1 MAGKLKE
8 LTGNPG
14 GGGPM
19 KWLEGNPDEGK
30 VDKVYNGVHSFCP
43 IASFPGSHTLEHKH

>member
-14 GGGPM
+14 EEGGPM
-19 KWLEGNPDEGK
+19 KWLKGNPDDEGK
-30 VDKVYNGVHSFCP
+30 VDKVYNGVYSFCP
-43 IASFPGSHTLEHKH
+43 KFRL

>member
-14 GGGPM
+14 GEGGPM
-19 KWLEGNPDEGK
+19 KGLEGNPDDEGRQ
-30 VDKVYNGVHSFCP
+30 GV
-43 IASFPGSHTLEHKH
+43 